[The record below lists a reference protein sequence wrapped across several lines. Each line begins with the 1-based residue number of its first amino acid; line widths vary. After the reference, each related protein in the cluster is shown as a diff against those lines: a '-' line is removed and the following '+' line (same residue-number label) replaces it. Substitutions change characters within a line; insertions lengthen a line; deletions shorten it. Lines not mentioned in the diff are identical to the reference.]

1 MQAEVMTMA
10 SAPNQREPDRMTL
23 AISSPMPIV
32 ARIWVS
38 RKKAESPLPML
49 PIITQRTMT
58 PTMTA
63 KISEVCWSR
72 FWAIRR

>member
-23 AISSPMPIV
+23 ATSSPMPIA
-32 ARIWVS
+32 ARSWVS

-49 PIITQRTMT
+49 PTITQRTMA
-58 PTMTA
+58 PTTTA
-63 KISEVCWSR
+63 KISEVRWSR
-72 FWAIRR
+72 FWPISR